1 MNLIDVTLRD
11 GGHQT
16 DFNWSDDFLGKY
28 LPVVSKIEE
37 VDYVELGYWSQTAK
51 SRNRFYNMGPS
62 DLEKFV
68 SMGLTKPAS
77 IMLDYHYCSHDFAD
91 YISDAFISHV
101 ALVRLCSRR
110 EDIKEAVRFCRNL
123 IDKVNVKLSLNFFN
137 ITNYSKEEI
146 EYCIENG
153 KDAGATFLYFA
164 DTHGA
169 LDLHRDGNIFSDYAD
184 MIKDNE
190 MIPGLH
196 LHDHSG
202 KAYMNYRLGIDLGF
216 QSFDCSVGGMGKG
229 VGNLKMEHVIN
240 PLANL
245 DLLDF
250 LEEERLLRMPAL
262 IPGLVT
268 SALSA
273 TDYYAVRAKNLGIKS
288 SVLCNLLKAKSSSER
303 DIFNESILAESQ
315 K

>member
-11 GGHQT
+11 GGHQL
-16 DFNWSDDFLGKY
+16 DFDCSDEFLKKY
-28 LPVVSKIEE
+28 IPTVSQVEE

-51 SRNRFYNMGPS
+51 SGNRFYNMKPN
-62 DLEKFV
+62 DLENLV
-68 SMGLTKPAS
+68 TMGLTKPAS
-77 IMLDYHYCSHDFAD
+77 VMLDYHYCSHD
-91 YISDAFISHV
+91 YNNYESEAFRRNV
-101 ALVRLCSRR
+101 ALVRLCLRR
-110 EDIKEAVRFCRNL
+110 EDIKKAAKFCRNL
-123 IDKVNVKLSLNFFN
+123 IDRLDIKISLNFFN
-137 ITNYSKEEI
+137 ITNYNKEEI

-169 LDLHRDGNIFSDYAD
+169 LDLHKNGKAFGDYAK
-184 MIKDNE
+184 MIEDNG

-216 QSFDCSVGGMGKG
+216 QSFDFSVGGMGKG

-240 PLANL
+240 PLTNL
-245 DLLDF
+245 ELLDF
-250 LEEERLLRMPAL
+250 LEEEQLLRMPVL
-262 IPGLVT
+262 TPGLVT

-273 TDYYAVRAKNLGIKS
+273 TDYYAVYAKNLGIKS
-288 SVLCNLLKAKSSSER
+288 SALFDLLKAKTSSER
-303 DIFNESILAESQ
+303 DIFDESILIESKQ
-315 K
+315 